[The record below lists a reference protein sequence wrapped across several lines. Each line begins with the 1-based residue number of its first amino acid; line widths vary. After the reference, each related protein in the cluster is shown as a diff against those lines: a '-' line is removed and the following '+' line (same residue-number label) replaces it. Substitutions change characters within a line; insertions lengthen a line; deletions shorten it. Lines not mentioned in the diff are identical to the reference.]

1 VGAESG
7 TGTTPETREGLPDRV
22 NCLTPNECFDG
33 RMTLLYFIFT
43 VTFSAQLHKAH
54 SKVRVS
60 TPSGPRYQ
68 TSKRHWTV
76 AFRAWRPFNF
86 NEIGI
91 GDERLWH
98 GVARLRSGEST
109 TLSVTVSGP
118 KRR

>member
-1 VGAESG
+1 
-7 TGTTPETREGLPDRV
+7 
-22 NCLTPNECFDG
+22 
-33 RMTLLYFIFT
+33 M
-43 VTFSAQLHKAH
+43 TFSVQLHKAH

-60 TPSGPRYQ
+60 TPSGPD
-68 TSKRHWTV
+68 TKPVNGHWTV

-86 NEIGI
+86 NGIGI